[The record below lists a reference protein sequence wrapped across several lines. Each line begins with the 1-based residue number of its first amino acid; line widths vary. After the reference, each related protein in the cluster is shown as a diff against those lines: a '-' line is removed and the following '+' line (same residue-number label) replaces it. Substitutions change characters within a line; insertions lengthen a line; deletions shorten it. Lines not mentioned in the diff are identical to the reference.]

1 MRRRY
6 IGCVIHGVVDVFLTE
21 IAEYVIVADGDWYW
35 RVVVVFV
42 PHLHGRVA
50 AGDEH
55 EQRPARRED
64 HHTEGDQRLPTH
76 DQRVLPHQD
85 FQSSHDFSCC

>member
-6 IGCVIHGVVDVFLTE
+6 IGCVIHGVVDIFLTE
-21 IAEYVIVADGDWYW
+21 RADDVVTADADRYG
-35 RVVVVFV
+35 RVGVVLVH
-42 PHLHGRVA
+42 HLHGRVA

-55 EQRPARRED
+55 EQRPARRKDEHAED
-64 HHTEGDQRLPTH
+64 HQRFPAH
-76 DQRVLPHQD
+76 NQRVLPHQN